1 MNEYIIEVF
10 SYEWTR
16 NASLSLLFVTAFM
29 LVGKYNSK
37 KFNERFAKAAS
48 ILLIFFFV
56 NEHIKSLMNGN
67 WMLIKNLPFQL
78 CAISQLIACFILF
91 IPKKQYLFD
100 FFFYCG
106 IIGGFMSIYTPQ
118 INFYEGS
125 LYHYIEYYVAH
136 LIIISLPLFLYYHL
150 DFTLS
155 KSSWLRSFLILNV
168 LLVIIMPLNSLLGSN
183 YMYLNEPPVVD
194 NPFVMGA
201 WPYYLLV
208 LELVA
213 AGLFF
218 ITYKAFTMKW
228 VRSNN

>member
-16 NASLSLLFVTAFM
+16 NVLWSLFFVTVFM

-37 KFNERFAKAAS
+37 KFNERFAKGAS
-48 ILLIFFFV
+48 IVLIVLFI
-56 NEHIKSLMNGN
+56 NEHIRSLLNGD

-78 CAISQLIACFILF
+78 CAISQVIACVILF
-91 IPKKQYLFD
+91 IPRKQYLFD

-125 LYHYIEYYVAH
+125 LYHYLEYYVAH
-136 LIIISLPLFLYYHL
+136 LIIIVLPLFLYYHL
-150 DFTLS
+150 DFQLS
-155 KSSWLRSFLILNV
+155 RISWFRSFLILNGLMIV
-168 LLVIIMPLNSLLGSN
+168 VMPLNSLLGAN

-194 NPFVMGA
+194 NPFVIGE
-201 WPYYLLV
+201 WPYYLGV
-208 LELVA
+208 LEVA
-213 AGLFF
+213 AMGMFF
-218 ITYKAFTMKW
+218 VTYKAFTMKW
-228 VRSNN
+228 VKSEV